1 MRERAIDEIVQVD
14 STSVK
19 KRLLKKNENILVGSL
34 AVGRDFP
41 MRVIAEIVDADKMP
55 LDEVIRRGRYYKS
68 QGADIIDIGLSE
80 KDPGKVKELVENLR
94 PLEIPLS
101 IDSMDLEN
109 LNEAINSQ
117 VDLILSLDRGLIER
131 LSPTDIPVVIIPRVS
146 ESSHGGEMLTMLKQ
160 DIRLAIEKGF
170 KNPIADPI
178 LRPISLGI
186 AGSISDYFVSELTD
200 ADSIGLNA
208 ALAGVAMECGV
219 SLLFTTEASPK
230 TKGCVRELKTASQMM
245 FLSRKRKTV
254 PKDLGIDLLFLKD
267 KRGIEETPKYDLMEV
282 TAKKGDFTADPMGS
296 FSIGIEENKIRAIHL
311 RNNEADTV
319 VVGESAID
327 ICDTILRLGLIS
339 ELSHASYLGRE
350 LQKAEIGL
358 RSGKKYIQD
367 DSLFSPLF

>member
-1 MRERAIDEIVQVD
+1 
-14 STSVK
+14 
-19 KRLLKKNENILVGSL
+19 
-34 AVGRDFP
+34 
-41 MRVIAEIVDADKMP
+41 
-55 LDEVIRRGRYYKS
+55 LDEVVRRGRYYKS

-80 KDPGKVKELVENLR
+80 KNPGKVKELVENLR

-186 AGSISDYFVSELTD
+186 AGSISDYFMLGETLETPILMGVGNVSELTD